1 MFYDNNNVGPKE
13 LGLCRGVGAKK
24 RAGSRESFL
33 EELDYMK
40 MWVYSS
46 HCYVPVL
53 FFLENNVL
61 PQFPLRAKVFGG
73 RRENALI
80 TLWAEINLLVILLN
94 PLNHSFSP

>member
-1 MFYDNNNVGPKE
+1 MFYDKGKVGPKE
-13 LGLCRGVGAKK
+13 PGHCRGGGGKK
-24 RAGSRESFL
+24 GEGSRESL

-61 PQFPLRAKVFGG
+61 PQFPLRTKVFGG

-80 TLWAEINLLVILLN
+80 ILWAEINLLVILLN
-94 PLNHSFSP
+94 SLNHSFSP